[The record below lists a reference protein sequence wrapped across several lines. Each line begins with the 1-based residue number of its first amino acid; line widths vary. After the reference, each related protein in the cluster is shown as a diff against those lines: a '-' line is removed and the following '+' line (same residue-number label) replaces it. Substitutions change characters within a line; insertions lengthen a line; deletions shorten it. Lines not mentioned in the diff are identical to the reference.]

1 MCSHYFRRGRRFFG
15 GFRVV
20 SEVLRGVGFEFIVSG
35 GVFSSKGVDEGTRL
49 LIEYADVPEEGLLLD
64 LGCGY
69 GVIGIVFAK
78 LYPKLRV
85 YMVDVN
91 SRAVELARLNAKHN
105 NVADRVVVLQGNLYE
120 PVKGLR
126 FNVILSNPPLAAG
139 MNTIEAIV
147 RQAPEYLVKGGSLQ
161 LVLRKGSERV
171 KSIMEEVFGNCEVV
185 VRKKGYTVLKSIIH
199 DSNN

>member
-1 MCSHYFRRGRRFFG
+1 MCSHYFRRGHRFFG
-15 GFRVV
+15 GFRVIG
-20 SEVLRGVGFEFIVSG
+20 EVLRGIGFEFIVGG

-49 LIEYADVPEEGLLLD
+49 LIECADVPEEGLLLD

-78 LYPKLRV
+78 LHPRLRV

-91 SRAVELARLNAKHN
+91 PRAVELAKLNAKHN
-105 NVADRVVVLQGNLYE
+105 NVADRVTVLQGNLYE

-139 MNTIEAIV
+139 MKTVEAIV
-147 RQAPEYLVKGGSLQ
+147 RQAPKHLVEGGSLQ
-161 LVLRKGSERV
+161 LVLRKGVERV
-171 KSIMEEVFGNCEVV
+171 RRTMEEVFGNCEIV
-185 VRKKGYTVLKSIIH
+185 VRKKGYTVLKSIMYG
-199 DSNN
+199 NY

>member
-1 MCSHYFRRGRRFFG
+1 MCSHYFRRGRKLSS
-15 GFRVV
+15 GFRVIG
-20 SEVLRGVGFEFIVSG
+20 EVLRGVGFEFVVSG

-85 YMVDVN
+85 YMVDV
-91 SRAVELARLNAKHN
+91 SPRAVELAKLNAKRN
-105 NVADRVVVLQGNLYE
+105 GVADRVTILHGNLYE
-120 PVKGLR
+120 PVRGLR

-139 MNTIEAIV
+139 MRTVEAIV
-147 RQAPEYLVKGGSLQ
+147 RQAPEHLVEGGSLQ
-161 LVLRKGSERV
+161 LVLRKGVERI
-171 KSIMEEVFGNCEVV
+171 KRIMEDIFNNCKVIA
-185 VRKKGYTVLKSIIH
+185 RKKGYTILKSTY
-199 DSNN
+199 SQ